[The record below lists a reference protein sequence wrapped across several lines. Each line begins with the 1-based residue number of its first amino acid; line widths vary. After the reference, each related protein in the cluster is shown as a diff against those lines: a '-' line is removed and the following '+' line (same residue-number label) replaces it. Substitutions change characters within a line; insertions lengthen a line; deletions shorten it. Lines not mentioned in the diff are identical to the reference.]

1 MQTLQ
6 DISIETIEVSNNTKK
21 IVHWLI
27 PETLPF
33 NEFIKMVKEKE
44 LIQNI
49 EVGIEEESL
58 RLFLKKEQEF
68 MKLN

>member
-6 DISIETIEVSNNTKK
+6 DISIETLEVSDNTKK
-21 IVHWLI
+21 IVYWMI

-33 NEFIKMVKEKE
+33 NEFIKMVEEKE
-44 LIQNI
+44 FIQNI

-58 RLFLKKEQEF
+58 RLFLKKEQKF